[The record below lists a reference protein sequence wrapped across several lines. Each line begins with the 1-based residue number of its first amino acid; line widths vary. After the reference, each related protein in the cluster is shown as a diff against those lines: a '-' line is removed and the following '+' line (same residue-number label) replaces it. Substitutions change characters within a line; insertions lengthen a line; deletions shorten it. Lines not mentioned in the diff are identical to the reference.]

1 MRRNRGG
8 LRSAASRRHNTVN
21 GRRIEAGAGPYS
33 DAIAVMTA
41 LTEKLTRQ
49 RMTSCL
55 ADQTRGCDHDPSD
68 ECSYAAIQ
76 QDFMKDMS
84 HDGLQLRY
92 TLTKRWPQSVRKLI
106 TSMSFH
112 FTPACGAAATA
123 N

>member
-8 LRSAASRRHNTVN
+8 LRSAASRPHNTVN
-21 GRRIEAGAGPYS
+21 GRRIEAGAGPYA

-92 TLTKRWPQSVRKLI
+92 TLTKS
-106 TSMSFH
+106 
-112 FTPACGAAATA
+112 
-123 N
+123 